1 MTNEQLNSPDTLCAK
16 CGAEARWNFLDEAK
30 QAVEVVCP
38 NCGRIE
44 MTVAEFEQAEFDTA
58 PAEERRSWTAA
69 RRTGAMTQEPTS
81 GLCETAHSGIRS
93 PPQHAVTLAL
103 CFGPPL
109 ALRRCVASPGEPK
122 VRRREGLCLDG

>member
-1 MTNEQLNSPDTLCAK
+1 MALRGSRASAGTICACEHLTGKRGPQLARTMPRCAMTNEQLNSPDTLCAK

-58 PAEERRSWTAA
+58 PAEERRS
-69 RRTGAMTQEPTS
+69 
-81 GLCETAHSGIRS
+81 
-93 PPQHAVTLAL
+93 
-103 CFGPPL
+103 
-109 ALRRCVASPGEPK
+109 
-122 VRRREGLCLDG
+122 